1 MTAVR
6 GGTTLIERRYRK
18 LIDYPPNACVNS
30 RPEERKA
37 AAAVTTAGA

>member
-18 LIDYPPNACVNS
+18 LIHYRSFQVLAFGEKPV
-30 RPEERKA
+30 
-37 AAAVTTAGA
+37 